1 LAVSGGREIVP
12 IINDLLSLPFA
23 LKIATQ
29 DFHPQEHVSFEAS
42 HPPPNNI
49 PFESHVKITNT
60 SNRSD
65 IQEIPIWPV
74 HCVKGT
80 KGAAIIPELNS
91 SKLSKVLEKGRT
103 KDVEMFSGFADC
115 FGNKTD
121 AASFDL
127 AEVLR
132 EAAIS
137 HVYVVGLAGDY
148 CVRCSAIDAKKEG
161 FNVCVVEDATR
172 SVDPGEKGWG
182 SAKKELQQFGIKIVS
197 IGGPEVKMVR
207 NLT

>member
-1 LAVSGGREIVP
+1 
-12 IINDLLSLPFA
+12 
-23 LKIATQ
+23 
-29 DFHPQEHVSFEAS
+29 
-42 HPPPNNI
+42 
-49 PFESHVKITNT
+49 
-60 SNRSD
+60 
-65 IQEIPIWPV
+65 
-74 HCVKGT
+74 
-80 KGAAIIPELNS
+80 
-91 SKLSKVLEKGRT
+91 
-103 KDVEMFSGFADC
+103 MFSGFADC